1 MSHLSLFLKG
11 GSGGRAP
18 PVEDCGKGRF
28 VSEGGLHI
36 ALGIPTCI
44 HTYIYIL
51 IYILYIYIYMLYTLG
66 ISYVVKL
73 LVELLYCVCV

>member
-18 PVEDCGKGRF
+18 LVEDCEREVCF
-28 VSEGGLHI
+28 RRWLI
-36 ALGIPTCI
+36 ALGNP
-44 HTYIYIL
+44 IY
-51 IYILYIYIYMLYTLG
+51 LYIYIYIYIYMDLIG

-73 LVELLYCVCV
+73 LVELLYCVCVCVCVCV

>member
-28 VSEGGLHI
+28 VSEGGLLH
-36 ALGIPTCI
+36 
-44 HTYIYIL
+44 
-51 IYILYIYIYMLYTLG
+51 YM
-66 ISYVVKL
+66 
-73 LVELLYCVCV
+73 

>member
-18 PVEDCGKGRF
+18 LVEDCEREVCF
-28 VSEGGLHI
+28 RRWLI
-36 ALGIPTCI
+36 ALGNP
-44 HTYIYIL
+44 IY
-51 IYILYIYIYMLYTLG
+51 LYIYIYMDLIG

-73 LVELLYCVCV
+73 LVELLYCVCVCVCVCV